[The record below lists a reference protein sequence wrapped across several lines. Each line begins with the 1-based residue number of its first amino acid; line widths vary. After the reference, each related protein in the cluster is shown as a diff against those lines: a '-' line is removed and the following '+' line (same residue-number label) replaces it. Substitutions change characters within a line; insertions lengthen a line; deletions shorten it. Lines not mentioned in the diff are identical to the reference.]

1 MPALPSAVPDRADY
15 RLLLPAVTAWLVTA
29 AVLDLDARHHPTL
42 LLGSLVSGVIA
53 LGLLTSKGPR
63 RSIHR
68 LAAAALLTAATA
80 TTTTVLHTA
89 DLHRGPLPAL
99 ARPTPTSVGGEPLAP
114 GGREKPPG
122 ADEGPAQPDSEDGRT
137 PPSRTGGRRT
147 ANSEV
152 TVEATITGDPKLHG
166 SHTRGSAL
174 SQPTLTVAALV
185 TRVRPAVGA
194 EQTEAAST
202 ATRTPVTF
210 IIRTQE
216 AGQWQ
221 QLTPSTRL
229 EVQAEVLP
237 EQRPSPSAGQ
247 GSAAR
252 PRTGSA
258 ALLAPQGQPRILAPP
273 SLPQRLAARL
283 RTGLRDACDHL
294 PPDVRGLLPGLVVGD
309 VTRLP
314 DDLADAF
321 RATDLG
327 HLVAVSG
334 ANLAIILAVL
344 VGGTPADPD
353 TPGRG
358 GLAGLLGLSFRAT
371 ALLGTGLTLAF
382 VTICRPDPSVL
393 RAAAAGLIGLL
404 ALATGRPR
412 RGLPTLAGAVL
423 ILVLVDPYLAQS
435 FGFLLSALAT
445 AGLLILG
452 PRWTAAL
459 RARRWPHHLASA
471 VGATAA
477 AQAFCSP
484 VTVLLAPR
492 ISLVGVPCN
501 VLAEIAVAP
510 ATLLGFG
517 ALAVAPVSKGAA
529 EFLAD
534 LAALPVGWLAIVA
547 RRGAELPGAELAWPG
562 GLFGSALLVVV
573 IVALAWALPPLLGGR
588 RSRHRRPRV
597 WSVLAVAVLLPV
609 VLLRPPVVSR
619 LATGWPV
626 QGWRLAMC
634 DIGQGDMTVLP
645 VEPGSA
651 VVVDA
656 GPDPKSADACLREL
670 GVTRVPVLILTHFHA
685 DHVEG
690 IPGVLRGRSVGAI
703 EVTSSNEPEGE
714 RSRVLRWAADD
725 RVPVLRAQRGERR
738 AAGDQLA
745 WQVVWPSSP
754 LASDTTGPNNSSIAI
769 LATLG
774 PPAAAIRVALLGD
787 LEPPAQAALLA
798 LGLPP
803 PTRPDERVPLPSPG
817 TEPASAHGRDTAS
830 DGRTATVSAVGSV
843 DRYAG
848 PGPPDPP
855 GVVGPSGSS
864 GSSRLGRVDV
874 LKVAHHGSANQ
885 DWALMAALSPRLAL
899 ISCGTGNPYG
909 HPAPRTVA
917 GLRALG
923 ATVVRTDRV
932 GDIAVL
938 GDALSLAV
946 ASHLRSA
953 HG

>member
-1 MPALPSAVPDRADY
+1 MPAQPSTVPERTDY
-15 RLLLPAVTAWLVTA
+15 RLLLPAVTVWLVTA
-29 AVLDLDARHHPTL
+29 TVLGLDPRHRPAL
-42 LLGSLVSGVIA
+42 LLCA
-53 LGLLTSKGPR
+53 LAGGMTAFALLTSKGPR

-68 LAAAALLTAATA
+68 LTAAVLLTAAA
-80 TTTTVLHTA
+80 AATTTVLHTA

-99 ARPTPTSVGGEPLAP
+99 AHPDRPPARGEPDSPDSPDSPDRPTDRDEQAGSSDSDA
-114 GGREKPPG
+114 GRASNP
-122 ADEGPAQPDSEDGRT
+122 QI
-137 PPSRTGGRRT
+137 
-147 ANSEV
+147 

-166 SHTRGSAL
+166 AHTHGSAL
-174 SQPTLTVAALV
+174 SQPTLTISALV
-185 TRVRPAVGA
+185 TRVRPPADTPEAGA
-194 EQTEAAST
+194 IST
-202 ATRTPVTF
+202 VTRTPVTLL
-210 IIRTQE
+210 IRTQD
-216 AGQWQ
+216 ADKWQ
-221 QLTPSTRL
+221 QLIPSTRL
-229 EVQAEVLP
+229 EVRAEVLP
-237 EQRPSPSAGQ
+237 ERPANPSEGGGSAG
-247 GSAAR
+247 AAR
-252 PRTGSA
+252 TDSA

-273 SLPQRLAARL
+273 SLPQRVAAQL
-283 RTGLRDACDHL
+283 RSGLRDACDHL
-294 PPDVRGLLPGLVVGD
+294 SPDVRGLLPGLVVGD

-314 DDLADAF
+314 DELADAF

-344 VGGTPADPD
+344 VGGTPSDPD
-353 TPGRG
+353 VPGRG
-358 GLAGLLGLSFRAT
+358 GLAGLLGLSFRTT

-393 RAAAAGLIGLL
+393 RAAATGLIGLL

-412 RGLPTLAGAVL
+412 RGVPTLAGAVL
-423 ILVLVDPYLAQS
+423 ILILVDPYLARS
-435 FGFLLSALAT
+435 YGFLLSALAT

-459 RARRWPHHLASA
+459 RARHWPHHLASA

-492 ISLVGVPCN
+492 VSLVGVPCN
-501 VLAEIAVAP
+501 LLAEIAVAP

-517 ALAVAPVSKGAA
+517 ALAIAPFSKGAA
-529 EFLAD
+529 EFFAD
-534 LAALPVGWLAIVA
+534 LAALPVGWLAVVA

-588 RSRHRRPRV
+588 PRNRRPRV

-609 VLLRPPVVSR
+609 ILLRPPAVTR
-619 LATGWPV
+619 LATGWPAE
-626 QGWRLAMC
+626 GWRLAMC

-685 DHVEG
+685 DHAEG

-703 EVTSSNEPEGE
+703 EVTTSDEPEGE
-714 RSRVLRWAADD
+714 HGRVLRWAAAD
-725 RVPVLRAQRGERR
+725 RVPVLRARRGERR
-738 AAGDQLA
+738 TTGAELS

-754 LASDTTGPNNSSIAI
+754 QAPDATGPNNSSIAI
-769 LATLG
+769 IASLG
-774 PPAAAIRVALLGD
+774 PATAPIRVALLGD
-787 LEPPAQAALLA
+787 LEPPAQAALLT

-803 PTRPDERVPLPSPG
+803 AARPDERGPPTPV
-817 TEPASAHGRDTAS
+817 DTAS
-830 DGRTATVSAVGSV
+830 TALPGTGGAAKAGADSVGLA
-843 DRYAG
+843 RPAGYPGG
-848 PGPPDPP
+848 PGPP
-855 GVVGPSGSS
+855 G
-864 GSSRLGRVDV
+864 LGRVDV

-885 DWALMAALSPRLAL
+885 DWALMTALRPRLAL

-909 HPAPRTVA
+909 HPAPQTVA
-917 GLRALG
+917 GLKALG
-923 ATVVRTDRV
+923 ATVVRTDRA

-938 GDALSLAV
+938 GDARSLAV
-946 ASHLRSA
+946 ASHQRPS
-953 HG
+953 HS

>member
-1 MPALPSAVPDRADY
+1 MPALPAAIPDRADY

-29 AVLDLDARHHPTL
+29 AVLDLDGRHHPAL
-42 LLGSLVSGVIA
+42 LLGALVGGVTA
-53 LGLLTSKGPR
+53 AGLLTTKGSR

-68 LAAAALLTAATA
+68 LAAAVLLTAAA
-80 TTTTVLHTA
+80 AATTTVLHTA

-99 ARPTPTSVGGEPLAP
+99 ARPTPTSVDSPSSSQKRSDEAERPTRSGSGG
-114 GGREKPPG
+114 
-122 ADEGPAQPDSEDGRT
+122 
-137 PPSRTGGRRT
+137 SRTT
-147 ANSEV
+147 NPEI

-166 SHTRGSAL
+166 AQTRGSAL

-185 TRVRPAVGA
+185 TRVRPGAGVGK
-194 EQTEAAST
+194 ESQVST
-202 ATRTPVTF
+202 ATRTPVTLL
-210 IIRTQE
+210 IRSQDAE
-216 AGQWQ
+216 QWQ
-221 QLTPSTRL
+221 QLVPSTRL

-237 EQRPSPSAGQ
+237 ERQTPPPTGEA
-247 GSAAR
+247 SAAR
-252 PRTGSA
+252 PRTDSA

-273 SLPQRLAARL
+273 SLPQRLAAQL
-283 RTGLRDACDHL
+283 RKGLRDACDHL
-294 PPDVRGLLPGLVVGD
+294 SPDVRGLLPGLVVGD

-321 RATDLG
+321 RSTDLG

-344 VGGTPADPD
+344 VGGTPTEPD
-353 TPGRG
+353 APGRG
-358 GLAGLLGLSFRAT
+358 GLAGFLGLSFRTT

-382 VTICRPDPSVL
+382 VTVCRPDPSVL
-393 RAAAAGLIGLL
+393 RAAATGLIGLL

-423 ILVLVDPYLAQS
+423 ILVLVDPYLAHS

-492 ISLVGVPCN
+492 VSLVGIPCN
-501 VLAEIAVAP
+501 LLAEIAVAP

-517 ALAVAPVSKGAA
+517 ALAVAPLSAKAA
-529 EFLAD
+529 EFLTD
-534 LAALPVGWLAIVA
+534 LAALPVGWLATVA
-547 RRGAELPGAELAWPG
+547 RRGAELPGAELAWPA
-562 GLFGSALLVVV
+562 GLFGSVLLVVV
-573 IVALAWALPPLLGGR
+573 IVALAWAAPPLFGGR
-588 RSRHRRPRV
+588 RLRQRRLRM
-597 WSVLAVAVLLPV
+597 WSVLALAVLLPV
-609 VLLRPPVVSR
+609 VLLRPAIVTR
-619 LATGWPV
+619 FATGWPAE
-626 QGWRLAMC
+626 GWRLAMC

-670 GVTRVPVLILTHFHA
+670 GVTRVPVLVLTHFHA

-690 IPGVLRGRSVGAI
+690 VPGVLRGRAVGAI
-703 EVTSSNEPEGE
+703 EVTTSDEPEGE
-714 RSRVLRWAADD
+714 QSRVLRWAADD
-725 RVPVLRAQRGERR
+725 RVPVVRARRGERR
-738 AAGDQLA
+738 TAGAQLA
-745 WQVVWPSSP
+745 WQVVWPTSP
-754 LASDTTGPNNSSIAI
+754 PAPDATGPNNSSIAI
-769 LATLG
+769 LAHLG
-774 PPAAAIRVALLGD
+774 PPAAQIRVALLGD
-787 LEPPAQAALLA
+787 LEPPAQAALLT

-803 PTRPDERVPLPSPG
+803 PTYPDERGPPPLVG
-817 TEPASAHGRDTAS
+817 
-830 DGRTATVSAVGSV
+830 TVSAAVRGTGRTSDGWSERQSAV
-843 DRYAG
+843 G
-848 PGPPDPP
+848 PGGRQGGP
-855 GVVGPSGSS
+855 GIPG
-864 GSSRLGRVDV
+864 LGRVDV

-885 DWALMAALSPRLAL
+885 DWALMATLRPRLAL
-899 ISCGTGNPYG
+899 ISCGIGNPYG
-909 HPAPRTVA
+909 HPAPQTMA

-932 GDIAVL
+932 GDIAVV
-938 GDALSLAV
+938 GDALTLAV
-946 ASHLRSA
+946 ASHQRPVR
-953 HG
+953 G

>member
-1 MPALPSAVPDRADY
+1 MPALPSTVPDRTDY
-15 RLLLPAVTAWLVTA
+15 RLLLLAITAWLVTA
-29 AVLDLDARHHPTL
+29 LALDLDARHHPAL
-42 LLGSLVSGVIA
+42 LLSALMGGVIA
-53 LGLLTSKGPR
+53 SGLLTSKGPR

-68 LAAAALLTAATA
+68 LAAAVLLTAATA
-80 TTTTVLHTA
+80 ATTTVLHTA

-99 ARPTPTSVGGEPLAP
+99 AHPALTPARGEPGSP
-114 GGREKPPG
+114 GGLEKPPD
-122 ADEGPAQPDSEDGRT
+122 ADEQSAPPRSGGGRT
-137 PPSRTGGRRT
+137 AKP
-147 ANSEV
+147 EI
-152 TVEATITGDPKLHG
+152 TVEATITGDPKFHG
-166 SHTRGSAL
+166 AHTKGSAL
-174 SQPTLTVAALV
+174 SQPTLTISAVV
-185 TRVRPAVGA
+185 TRVLPLAGA
-194 EQTEAAST
+194 EQADAVPTV
-202 ATRTPVTF
+202 TRTPVTLL
-210 IIRTQE
+210 IRTQDAE
-216 AGQWQ
+216 QWQ
-221 QLTPSTRL
+221 QLVPSTQL
-229 EVQAEVLP
+229 GFQAEVLP
-237 EQRPSPSAGQ
+237 ERQASPST

-252 PRTGSA
+252 PRTDSA
-258 ALLAPQGQPRILAPP
+258 ALLAPQGQPRTLAPP
-273 SLPQRLAARL
+273 SLPQRLAAQL
-283 RTGLRDACDHL
+283 RRGLRDACDHL

-321 RATDLG
+321 RSTDLG

-334 ANLAIILAVL
+334 ANLAIVLAVL
-344 VGGTPADPD
+344 VGGTPTDSDA
-353 TPGRG
+353 PGRG
-358 GLAGLLGLSFRAT
+358 GLAGLLGLSFRTT

-393 RAAAAGLIGLL
+393 RAAATGLIGLL

-412 RGLPTLAGAVL
+412 RALPTLAGAVL
-423 ILVLVDPYLAQS
+423 ILVLVDPYLARS

-492 ISLVGVPCN
+492 ISLVGIPCN
-501 VLAEIAVAP
+501 LLAEIAVAP

-517 ALAVAPVSKGAA
+517 ALAVAPLSKGAA
-529 EFLAD
+529 EFLVD
-534 LAALPVGWLAIVA
+534 LAALPVGWLATVA

-588 RSRHRRPRV
+588 RPRHRQPRMWLV
-597 WSVLAVAVLLPV
+597 VAIAVVLPV
-609 VLLRPPVVSR
+609 VLLRPPAVTR
-619 LATGWPV
+619 LATGWPAE
-626 QGWRLAMC
+626 GWRLAMC

-656 GPDPKSADACLREL
+656 GPDPKSADACLRDL

-703 EVTSSNEPEGE
+703 EVTTSDEPDGE
-714 RSRVLRWAADD
+714 RSRVLRWAAGGG
-725 RVPVLRAQRGERR
+725 VPVLRAQRGERR
-738 AAGDQLA
+738 TAGAELA
-745 WQVVWPSSP
+745 WQVVWPASP
-754 LASDTTGPNNSSIAI
+754 MAPDATGPNNSSIAI

-774 PPAAAIRVALLGD
+774 PPRAPIRVALLGD

-803 PTRPDERVPLPSPG
+803 AVRPAERAPPSPAG
-817 TEPASAHGRDTAS
+817 TASTAARDT
-830 DGRTATVSAVGSV
+830 GQVSEGQTESVSYGGSG
-843 DRYAG
+843 DRYGG
-848 PGPPDPP
+848 PGSP
-855 GVVGPSGSS
+855 G
-864 GSSRLGRVDV
+864 LGRVDV
-874 LKVAHHGSANQ
+874 LKVAHHGSAHQ
-885 DWALMAALSPRLAL
+885 DWALMAGLRPRLAL

-909 HPAPRTVA
+909 HPAPQTVA

-923 ATVVRTDRV
+923 AAVVRTDRV

-938 GDALSLAV
+938 GDAPSLAV
-946 ASHLRSA
+946 ASHQRSG

>member
-1 MPALPSAVPDRADY
+1 MPAPPSAVPDRTDY
-15 RLLLPAVTAWLVTA
+15 RLLLPAITAWLVTA
-29 AVLDLDARHHPTL
+29 TVLGLEARHHPAL
-42 LLGSLVSGVIA
+42 LLCALVSGMTA
-53 LGLLTSKGPR
+53 FGLLTSKGPS

-68 LAAAALLTAATA
+68 LTAAVLLTAAA
-80 TTTTVLHTA
+80 AATTTVLHTA

-99 ARPTPTSVGGEPLAP
+99 AHPDRPPARGEPDSP
-114 GGREKPPG
+114 GGPDRPAARDDG
-122 ADEGPAQPDSEDGRT
+122 SSRAEGGRT
-137 PPSRTGGRRT
+137 NP
-147 ANSEV
+147 EI

-166 SHTRGSAL
+166 AHTRGSAL
-174 SQPTLTVAALV
+174 SQPTLTISALV
-185 TRVRPAVGA
+185 TRVRPPADTGQPDAVP
-194 EQTEAAST
+194 TV
-202 ATRTPVTF
+202 TRTPVTLLV
-210 IIRTQE
+210 RTQD
-216 AGQWQ
+216 ADQWQ
-221 QLTPSTRL
+221 QLIPSTRL

-237 EQRPSPSAGQ
+237 ERSESPAEGG
-247 GSAAR
+247 GSTG
-252 PRTGSA
+252 PTRTDSA

-273 SLPQRLAARL
+273 SLPQRLAAQL
-283 RTGLRDACDHL
+283 RKGLRDACDHL
-294 PPDVRGLLPGLVVGD
+294 SPDVRGLLPGLVVGD

-344 VGGTPADPD
+344 VGGTPSDPD
-353 TPGRG
+353 APGRG
-358 GLAGLLGLSFRAT
+358 GLAGLLGLSFRTT

-393 RAAAAGLIGLL
+393 RAAATGLIGLL

-412 RGLPTLAGAVL
+412 RGVPTLAGAVL
-423 ILVLVDPYLAQS
+423 ILILVDPYLARS
-435 FGFLLSALAT
+435 YGFLLSALAT

-459 RARRWPHHLASA
+459 RARHWPHHLASA

-492 ISLVGVPCN
+492 VSLVGVPCN
-501 VLAEIAVAP
+501 LLAEIAVAP

-517 ALAVAPVSKGAA
+517 ALAVAPLSKGAA

-534 LAALPVGWLAIVA
+534 LAALPVGWLATVA

-562 GLFGSALLVVV
+562 GLFGSALLVVA
-573 IVALAWALPPLLGGR
+573 IVALVWALPPLLGGR
-588 RSRHRRPRV
+588 RPRNRRPRV

-609 VLLRPPVVSR
+609 ILLRPPAVTR
-619 LATGWPV
+619 LATGWPAE
-626 QGWRLAMC
+626 GWRLAMC

-656 GPDPKSADACLREL
+656 GPDPRSADDCLREL

-685 DHVEG
+685 DHAEG

-703 EVTSSNEPEGE
+703 EVTTSDEPEGE
-714 RSRVLRWAADD
+714 HSRVLRWAADD

-738 AAGDQLA
+738 TAGAELS
-745 WQVVWPSSP
+745 WQVVWPSSSQAP
-754 LASDTTGPNNSSIAI
+754 DATGPNNSSIAI
-769 LATLG
+769 IASLG
-774 PPAAAIRVALLGD
+774 PPTAPIRVALLGD
-787 LEPPAQAALLA
+787 LEPPAQAALLT

-803 PTRPDERVPLPSPG
+803 TPRPDERGP
-817 TEPASAHGRDTAS
+817 PAPVDTAS
-830 DGRTATVSAVGSV
+830 RAVLSARHAVRTGTEAVSAANPV
-843 DRYAG
+843 DQRGGG
-848 PGPPDPP
+848 PGPP
-855 GVVGPSGSS
+855 G
-864 GSSRLGRVDV
+864 LGRVDV

-885 DWALMAALSPRLAL
+885 DWALMAALRPRLAL

-909 HPAPRTVA
+909 HPAPQTVA
-917 GLRALG
+917 GLKALG
-923 ATVVRTDRV
+923 ATVVRTDRA

-938 GDALSLAV
+938 GDVRTLAV
-946 ASHLRSA
+946 ASHLRSS

>member
-1 MPALPSAVPDRADY
+1 MLALPSAVPDRADY

-29 AVLDLDARHHPTL
+29 AVLDLDGRHQSAL
-42 LLGSLVSGVIA
+42 LASALVGGVIA
-53 LGLLTSKGPR
+53 MGLLTSKGHH
-63 RSIHR
+63 RSVHR
-68 LAAAALLTAATA
+68 LAAAVLLTAVAA
-80 TTTTVLHTA
+80 ATTTVLHTA

-99 ARPTPTSVGGEPLAP
+99 ARPAGTPASGEPVSP
-114 GGREKPPG
+114 GGQPEPQEVAG
-122 ADEGPAQPDSEDGRT
+122 QSAQPHSGEGRT
-137 PPSRTGGRRT
+137 TKP
-147 ANSEV
+147 EV

-174 SQPTLTVAALV
+174 SQPTLTVSALV
-185 TRVRPAVGA
+185 TRVLSTTGT
-194 EQTEAAST
+194 EQSGTIPIE
-202 ATRTPVTF
+202 TRTPVTLLV
-210 IIRTQE
+210 RTQD
-216 AGQWQ
+216 AAQWQ
-221 QLTPSTRL
+221 QLIPSTRV
-229 EVQAEVLP
+229 EVRAEVLP
-237 EQRPSPSAGQ
+237 ERQTSPSTGE
-247 GSAAR
+247 GPIVR
-252 PRTGSA
+252 PRTDSA
-258 ALLAPQGQPRILAPP
+258 ALLAPQGRPRILAPP
-273 SLPQRLAARL
+273 SLSQRLAAQL
-283 RTGLRDACDHL
+283 RKGLRDACDHL
-294 PPDVRGLLPGLVVGD
+294 SPDVRGLLPGLVVGD

-344 VGGTPADPD
+344 VGGAPTDPD

-358 GLAGLLGLSFRAT
+358 GMAGLLGLSFRTT
-371 ALLGTGLTLAF
+371 AALGTGLTLAF

-393 RAAAAGLIGLL
+393 RAAATGLIGLL

-423 ILVLVDPYLAQS
+423 ILLLVDPYLARS

-492 ISLVGVPCN
+492 VSLVGIPCN
-501 VLAEIAVAP
+501 LLAEIAVAP

-517 ALAVAPVSKGAA
+517 ALAVAPLSKRAA

-534 LAALPVGWLAIVA
+534 LAALPVGWLAAVA

-562 GLFGSALLVVV
+562 GLFGSVLLVVV
-573 IVALAWALPPLLGGR
+573 IIALAWGLPPLLGGR
-588 RSRHRRPRV
+588 RSGRRWPRA
-597 WSVLAVAVLLPV
+597 WFVLVVVVLLPV
-609 VLLRPPVVSR
+609 VLLRPPVVTR
-619 LATGWPV
+619 LATGWPAE
-626 QGWRLAMC
+626 GWRLAMC

-651 VVVDA
+651 VVVDT

-703 EVTSSNEPEGE
+703 EVTTSDEPEGE
-714 RSRVLRWAADD
+714 RSRVARWAADD
-725 RVPVLRAQRGERR
+725 RVPVLRARRGERR
-738 AAGDQLA
+738 TAGAHLA
-745 WQVVWPSSP
+745 WQVLWPASP
-754 LASDTTGPNNSSIAI
+754 LAPDATGPNNSSIAI

-774 PPAAAIRVALLGD
+774 PPAAPIRVALLGD
-787 LEPPAQAALLA
+787 LEPPAQAALLT

-803 PTRPDERVPLPSPG
+803 PVRPDERVPPSSAG
-817 TEPASAHGRDTAS
+817 TASTPLHGTRRTS
-830 DGRTATVSAVGSV
+830 DGRAGALNAAGPAGP
-843 DRYAG
+843 DGG
-848 PGPPDPP
+848 PGP
-855 GVVGPSGSS
+855 SG
-864 GSSRLGRVDV
+864 LGRVDV

-885 DWALMAALSPRLAL
+885 DWALMAALRPRLAL

-917 GLRALG
+917 GLRGLG

-938 GDALSLAV
+938 GDELSLAV
-946 ASHLRSA
+946 ASHLRST

>member
-1 MPALPSAVPDRADY
+1 MPALPSAAPDRTDY
-15 RLLLPAVTAWLVTA
+15 RLLVPAITAWLVTA
-29 AVLDLDARHHPTL
+29 VVLDLDARHRPAL
-42 LLGSLVSGVIA
+42 LLSALVGGA
-53 LGLLTSKGPR
+53 TAFGLLTSKGPHH
-63 RSIHR
+63 SIHR
-68 LAAAALLTAATA
+68 LAAAVLLTAAA
-80 TTTTVLHTA
+80 AATTTVLHTA

-99 ARPTPTSVGGEPLAP
+99 AHPTPTPARGEPDSP
-114 GGREKPPG
+114 GSPELLPDANGQPARSDSG
-122 ADEGPAQPDSEDGRT
+122 DGPTSRSLSGDGRT
-137 PPSRTGGRRT
+137 AKP
-147 ANSEV
+147 EV

-174 SQPTLTVAALV
+174 SQPTLTVSALV
-185 TRVRPAVGA
+185 TRVRPAAGVEQAGA
-194 EQTEAAST
+194 VATV
-202 ATRTPVTF
+202 TRTPVTLL
-210 IIRTQE
+210 IRTQDAE
-216 AGQWQ
+216 QWQ
-221 QLTPSTRL
+221 QLIPSTQL

-237 EQRPSPSAGQ
+237 EQPVNPSAGA
-247 GSAAR
+247 GSAVR
-252 PRTGSA
+252 PRTDSA
-258 ALLAPQGQPRILAPP
+258 ALLAPQGQPRILAQP
-273 SLPQRLAARL
+273 SLPQRLAAQL
-283 RTGLRDACDHL
+283 RRGLRDACDHL
-294 PPDVRGLLPGLVVGD
+294 SPDVRGLLPGLVVGD

-321 RATDLG
+321 RSTDLG

-353 TPGRG
+353 VPGRG
-358 GLAGLLGLSFRAT
+358 GLAGLLGLSFRTT

-393 RAAAAGLIGLL
+393 RAAATGLIGLL

-412 RGLPTLAGAVL
+412 RGLPTLGGAVL
-423 ILVLVDPYLAQS
+423 ILVLVDPYLARS
-435 FGFLLSALAT
+435 YGFLLSALAT

-492 ISLVGVPCN
+492 ISLVGIPCN
-501 VLAEIAVAP
+501 LLAEIAVAP

-517 ALAVAPVSKGAA
+517 ALSVAPLSKGAA

-534 LAALPVGWLAIVA
+534 LAALPVGWLAVVA

-562 GLFGSALLVVV
+562 GMFGSALLVVV
-573 IVALAWALPPLLGGR
+573 IVALAWALPPLLGERR
-588 RSRHRRPRV
+588 RSGRWRPRV
-597 WSVLAVAVLLPV
+597 WSVIAVAVLLPI

-626 QGWRLAMC
+626 RGWRLAMC

-685 DHVEG
+685 DHAEG
-690 IPGVLRGRSVGAI
+690 IPGVLRGREVGAI
-703 EVTSSNEPEGE
+703 EVTASNEPEGE
-714 RSRVLRWAADD
+714 RIRVLRWAADG
-725 RVPVLRAQRGERR
+725 RVPVLRAERGERR
-738 AAGDQLA
+738 TAGAQLA
-745 WQVVWPSSP
+745 WQVVWPTSP
-754 LASDTTGPNNSSIAI
+754 PAPDATGPNNSSIAI

-774 PPAAAIRVALLGD
+774 PPAAPIRVALLGD
-787 LEPPAQAALLA
+787 LEPPAQAALLT

-803 PTRPDERVPLPSPG
+803 MPRPDERAPPPPAG
-817 TEPASAHGRDTAS
+817 TEPTAVHGTARTL
-830 DGRTATVSAVGSV
+830 DGWAATVNAADSV
-843 DRYAG
+843 DRYGG
-848 PGPPDPP
+848 PGPP
-855 GVVGPSGSS
+855 
-864 GSSRLGRVDV
+864 RLGRVDV

-885 DWALMAALSPRLAL
+885 DWALMAVLRPRLAL
-899 ISCGTGNPYG
+899 ISCGIGNPYG
-909 HPAPRTVA
+909 HPAPQTVS

-938 GDALSLAV
+938 GDAPSLAV

>member
-1 MPALPSAVPDRADY
+1 MPALPSAVPDRTDY
-15 RLLLPAVTAWLVTA
+15 RLLLPAITAWLVTA
-29 AVLDLDARHHPTL
+29 VVLDLDARHHPAL
-42 LLGSLVSGVIA
+42 LLSALVGGA
-53 LGLLTSKGPR
+53 TAFGLLTSKGPH

-68 LAAAALLTAATA
+68 LAAAVLLTAAA
-80 TTTTVLHTA
+80 AATTTVLHTA
-89 DLHRGPLPAL
+89 DLYRGPLPAL
-99 ARPTPTSVGGEPLAP
+99 AHPTSTPARGKP
-114 GGREKPPG
+114 GSPEKPPDAG
-122 ADEGPAQPDSEDGRT
+122 GQPAWSDSRDGRSS
-137 PPSRTGGRRT
+137 PSLSGGGRT
-147 ANSEV
+147 AKPEV
-152 TVEATITGDPKLHG
+152 IVEATITGDPKLHG

-174 SQPTLTVAALV
+174 SQPTLTVSALV
-185 TRVRPAVGA
+185 TRVRPAAGV
-194 EQTEAAST
+194 EQTDAVST
-202 ATRTPVTF
+202 VTRTPVTLL
-210 IIRTQE
+210 IRTQDAE
-216 AGQWQ
+216 QWQ
-221 QLTPSTRL
+221 QLIPSTQL

-237 EQRPSPSAGQ
+237 EQPVNPSAGE

-252 PRTGSA
+252 PRTDSA
-258 ALLAPQGQPRILAPP
+258 ALLAPQGQPRILAQP
-273 SLPQRLAARL
+273 SPPQRLAAQL
-283 RTGLRDACDHL
+283 RRGLRDACDHL
-294 PPDVRGLLPGLVVGD
+294 SPDVRGLLPGLVVGD

-321 RATDLG
+321 RSTDLG

-344 VGGTPADPD
+344 VGGAPADPD
-353 TPGRG
+353 VPGRG
-358 GLAGLLGLSFRAT
+358 GLAGLLGLSFRTT
-371 ALLGTGLTLAF
+371 ALLGTGLTLVF

-393 RAAAAGLIGLL
+393 RAAATGLIGLL

-423 ILVLVDPYLAQS
+423 ILVLVDPYLARS
-435 FGFLLSALAT
+435 YGFLLSALAT

-459 RARRWPHHLASA
+459 RARHWPHHLASA

-492 ISLVGVPCN
+492 ISLVGIPCN
-501 VLAEIAVAP
+501 LLAEIAVAP

-517 ALAVAPVSKGAA
+517 ALAVAPLSKGAA

-534 LAALPVGWLAIVA
+534 LAALPVGWLAVVA

-562 GLFGSALLVVV
+562 GMFGSALLVVV

-588 RSRHRRPRV
+588 RSGCRRPRV
-597 WSVLAVAVLLPV
+597 WSVIAVAVLLPI

-626 QGWRLAMC
+626 RGWRLAMC

-690 IPGVLRGRSVGAI
+690 MPGVLRGREVGAI
-703 EVTSSNEPEGE
+703 EVTASNEPEGE

-725 RVPVLRAQRGERR
+725 RVPVLRAERGERR
-738 AAGDQLA
+738 TAGAQLA
-745 WQVVWPSSP
+745 WQVVWPTSP
-754 LASDTTGPNNSSIAI
+754 PAPDATGPNNSSIAI

-774 PPAAAIRVALLGD
+774 SPAAPIRVALLGD
-787 LEPPAQAALLA
+787 LEPPAQAALLT
-798 LGLPP
+798 LGLPSTP
-803 PTRPDERVPLPSPG
+803 RPDERAPPAPAGAEPTAVHG
-817 TEPASAHGRDTAS
+817 T
-830 DGRTATVSAVGSV
+830 GRTLGGWAATVNAVDSV
-843 DRYAG
+843 DRYGG
-848 PGPPDPP
+848 PGP
-855 GVVGPSGSS
+855 
-864 GSSRLGRVDV
+864 SRLGRVDV

-885 DWALMAALSPRLAL
+885 DWALMATLRPRLAL

-909 HPAPRTVA
+909 HPAPQTVS

-938 GDALSLAV
+938 GDAPSLAV
-946 ASHLRSA
+946 ASHLRSV